1 MNKYDILTLFPEVI
15 NGALDSGILK
25 KAMENNL
32 FEVKCTQIRDFSND
46 KHKKTDDY
54 SFGGGAGMIMTPQ
67 PIHDAISVVDPN
79 HNSLRIY
86 MSPRDRKSVV

>member
-25 KAMENNL
+25 QAMENNL

-54 SFGGGAGMIMTPQ
+54 SFGGGAGMSKIVPSKSTLFET
-67 PIHDAISVVDPN
+67 SVP
-79 HNSLRIY
+79 
-86 MSPRDRKSVV
+86 MP